1 MSFEEI
7 QKALDVPL
15 KTGSFGGLPV
25 FLENSTSIPDIST
38 PFLSGTLLPVQP
50 VQSELGPSGTD
61 LHEGIYQISIYY
73 PKDTGTGNINR
84 KADEIANIFKANAI
98 FEWLNTCVRVNGI
111 GRGPLRINKGWA
123 ILDLSV
129 DWSTYIRR
137 VP

>member
-15 KTGSFGGLPV
+15 KTSDFGGLPV
-25 FLENSTSIPDIST
+25 YLENSISVPDIST
-38 PFLSGTLLPVQP
+38 PFLSGTLLPDQP
-50 VQSELGPSGTD
+50 VQSGLGPAGTD

-73 PKDTGTGNINR
+73 PKDSGTGNINR
-84 KADEIANIFKANAI
+84 KADEIASVFKPNTN
-98 FEWLNTCVRVNGI
+98 FEWLSTCVRINNI
-111 GRGPLRINKGWA
+111 GRGPLRLNKGWV

-129 DWSTYIRR
+129 DWFTYIKR

>member
-25 FLENSTSIPDIST
+25 YLENSTAVPDISA
-38 PFLSGTLLPVQP
+38 PFLTGTLLPVQP
-50 VQSELGPSGTD
+50 IQSELGPSGTN

-73 PKDTGTGNINR
+73 PKDSGTGNINR
-84 KADEIANIFKANAI
+84 KADEIAAVFKSGANL
-98 FEWLNTCVRVNGI
+98 EWLTTCVRLNNI

-129 DWSTYIRR
+129 DWSSYIKRI
-137 VP
+137 P

>member
-25 FLENSTSIPDIST
+25 FLENSTSAPDIST

-84 KADEIANIFKANAI
+84 KADEIANIFKPNAI
-98 FEWLNTCVRVNGI
+98 FEWFGTCVRVNGI

-129 DWSTYIRR
+129 DWSTYIKR